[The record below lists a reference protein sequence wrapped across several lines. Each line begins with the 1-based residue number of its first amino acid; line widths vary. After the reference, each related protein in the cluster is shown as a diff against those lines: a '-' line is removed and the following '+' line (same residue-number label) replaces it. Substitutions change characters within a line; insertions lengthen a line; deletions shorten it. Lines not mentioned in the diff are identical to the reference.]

1 MKRLRYFLSVVCVFS
16 VRDLAIEAAE
26 YRNIR
31 FGPRQDESIER
42 VMLPNL
48 SFKECLK
55 QCVLR
60 WSCEVMG
67 YFRAALLCEL
77 HFFKLFWESLD
88 SNENGPH
95 VMVYVQRSDILL
107 KDVETCGAND
117 EKGGH
122 CVTNGLY
129 Q

>member
-1 MKRLRYFLSVVCVFS
+1 MGFCRGFRHAICMLSCLCQS
-16 VRDLAIEAAE
+16 AE
-26 YRNIR
+26 YSNIR

-60 WSCEVMG
+60 WSCKVMG

-77 HFFKLFWESLD
+77 HFISDFWDSLAR
-88 SNENGPH
+88 NENGPR
-95 VMVYVQRSDILL
+95 VMVYVQRSDISLKVLL
-107 KDVETCGAND
+107 VYYSTDSFD
-117 EKGGH
+117 I
-122 CVTNGLY
+122 
-129 Q
+129 